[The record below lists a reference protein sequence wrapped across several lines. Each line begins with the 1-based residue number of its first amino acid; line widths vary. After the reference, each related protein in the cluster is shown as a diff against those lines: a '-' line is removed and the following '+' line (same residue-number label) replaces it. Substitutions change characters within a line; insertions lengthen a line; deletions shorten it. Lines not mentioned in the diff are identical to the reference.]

1 MKSQLLRVV
10 PHFTYIC
17 KNAFFKCKSL
27 NHVIIPPSVTEIDSC
42 AFGECIN
49 LTDFKLILAKQL
61 ILDFMHNQCL
71 DFKINYEF
79 INVVLFVNKKNE
91 ELENCFKR
99 KKPYIINM
107 ESHCLPASVESL
119 IRDLYDSDFV
129 FLFIDASMN
138 EQFLTKNVSV
148 DDTILCMHYFQMNS
162 VIIVVDQMES
172 VKYSEERFNEIKNEM
187 TSILIQNEFDP
198 NQFQFVPISQTKF
211 IINCLIF
218 HGGMV

>member
-1 MKSQLLRVV
+1 
-10 PHFTYIC
+10 
-17 KNAFFKCKSL
+17 
-27 NHVIIPPSVTEIDSC
+27 
-42 AFGECIN
+42 
-49 LTDFKLILAKQL
+49 
-61 ILDFMHNQCL
+61 
-71 DFKINYEF
+71 
-79 INVVLFVNKKNE
+79 
-91 ELENCFKR
+91 
-99 KKPYIINM
+99 M

-119 IRDLYDSDFV
+119 IRDLYDSDVV

>member
-1 MKSQLLRVV
+1 MCFQVDFSK
-10 PHFTYIC
+10 TT
-17 KNAFFKCKSL
+17 N
-27 NHVIIPPSVTEIDSC
+27 
-42 AFGECIN
+42 FG
-49 LTDFKLILAKQL
+49 FYAY
-61 ILDFMHNQCL
+61 NQCL

-79 INVVLFVNKKNE
+79 INVVLFIYKKNE
-91 ELENCFKR
+91 ELGNCFKR

-107 ESHCLPASVESL
+107 ESHCLPTSVESL
-119 IRDLYDSDFV
+119 IRDLYDSDVV

-172 VKYSEERFNEIKNEM
+172 VKYSEEQFNEIKNEM
-187 TSILIQNEFDP
+187 TSILIQNGFDP